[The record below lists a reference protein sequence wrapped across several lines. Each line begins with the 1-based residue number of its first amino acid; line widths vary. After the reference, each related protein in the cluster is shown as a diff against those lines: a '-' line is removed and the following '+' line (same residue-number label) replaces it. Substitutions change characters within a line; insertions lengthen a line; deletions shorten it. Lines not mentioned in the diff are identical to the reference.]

1 LLLSLQENWSFLSLV
16 VTVAV
21 AAWLLDRQQTL
32 VQTLGKKKKR
42 NADMAGSY
50 SIAATTSTWRLMTR

>member
-1 LLLSLQENWSFLSLV
+1 
-16 VTVAV
+16 V

-32 VQTLGKKKKR
+32 VQTPGKKKKR